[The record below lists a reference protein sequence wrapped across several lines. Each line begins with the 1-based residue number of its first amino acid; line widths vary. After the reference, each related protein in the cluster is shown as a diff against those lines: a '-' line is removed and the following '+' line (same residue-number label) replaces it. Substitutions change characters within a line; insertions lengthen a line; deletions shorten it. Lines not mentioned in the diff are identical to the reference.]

1 MYKNPLVQ
9 MNFKLVTKLLQN
21 LQTNQPFCEYRH
33 FLSDTG
39 FIHFELTKNSL
50 TIPWHFH
57 DTNSN
62 FPDSIGAENFMN
74 LTTKKQQKK
83 QKKKKNKYIGI
94 KHSSFIRLKCIPR
107 HFCKISSF
115 PDISQNSLRM
125 SWSWKNLN
133 FPDISLTCMNPV
145 TAALK

>member
-74 LTTKKQQKK
+74 LTNKKKTKKKTKKK
-83 QKKKKNKYIGI
+83 QIHRDQTFQFHQVK
-94 KHSSFIRLKCIPR
+94 
-107 HFCKISSF
+107 
-115 PDISQNSLRM
+115 M
-125 SWSWKNLN
+125 
-133 FPDISLTCMNPV
+133 
-145 TAALK
+145 